1 MANNHIKFE
10 KMDGVGIIT
19 LDREE
24 SRNALT
30 PEMIVQ
36 LGDAIDACK
45 RPDVR
50 AVLLT
55 GTGGAFCSG
64 ADVKNFVEVLGAVGP
79 QGLHDH
85 ISTMADVLHTKVVL
99 GFRRL
104 EKPVVA
110 GINGVA
116 AGAGFSLML
125 ACDLRVA
132 ASSARFLM
140 AYANIGATADGGS
153 TYLLP
158 RLVGSGRAMELYLA
172 SQPTSAQAALEM
184 GLVSQ
189 VVADDELY
197 RHAMETAVRL
207 AQGPTV
213 AYGRVKAMFD
223 QSWDKDITAQLDAET
238 EAIANSALTA
248 DFQEGTRA
256 FADIGLTADFQEGIK
271 AFTERRQAR
280 FEGK

>member
-1 MANNHIKFE
+1 MAFENINFE

-19 LDREE
+19 LNRPE

-30 PEMIVQ
+30 LDMVAEM
-36 LGDAIDACK
+36 GEAIEACK

-55 GTGGAFCSG
+55 GAGGGFCSG
-64 ADVKNFVEVLGAVGP
+64 ADLKFVVETLEKSGQDGVQAYIRALAN
-79 QGLHDH
+79 D
-85 ISTMADVLHTKVVL
+85 LHTKVVL
-99 GFRRL
+99 GLRRL

-116 AGAGFSLML
+116 AGAGFSLTL
-125 ACDLRVA
+125 ACDMRVA
-132 ASSARFLM
+132 AKSARFLM
-140 AYANIGATADGGS
+140 AYANIGAPADGGS

-158 RLVGSGRAMELYLA
+158 RLVGAGRAMELYLA

-184 GLVSQ
+184 GLVNQ
-189 VVADDELY
+189 VVEDDALH

-207 AQGPTV
+207 AQGPTL
-213 AYGRVKAMFD
+213 AYARVKALFD
-223 QSWDKDITAQLDAET
+223 SSWENDLSTQLDAET
-238 EAIANSALTA
+238 EA
-248 DFQEGTRA
+248 
-256 FADIGLTADFQEGIK
+256 FADICLTADFQEGIK

-280 FEGK
+280 FQGK

>member
-1 MANNHIKFE
+1 MEQVKFE

-19 LDREE
+19 LNRPE

-30 PEMIVQ
+30 IGMVAEI
-36 LGDAIDACK
+36 GEAIEACK
-45 RPDVR
+45 KPDVR

-55 GTGGAFCSG
+55 GAGGGFCSG
-64 ADVKNFVEVLGAVGP
+64 ADLKLAVAALENSS
-79 QGLHDH
+79 QSGLQDY
-85 ISTMADVLHTKVVL
+85 IRKLANDLHSGVVL
-99 GFRRL
+99 GLRRL

-158 RLVGSGRAMELYLA
+158 RLVGDGRAMELYLA

-184 GLVSQ
+184 GLINQ
-189 VVADDELY
+189 VVADEDLH

-207 AQGPTV
+207 AQGPTK
-213 AYGRVKAMFD
+213 AYAGVKALFN
-223 QSWDKDITAQLDAET
+223 SAWENDIATQLDAET
-238 EAIANSALTA
+238 EA
-248 DFQEGTRA
+248 FV
-256 FADIGLTADFQEGIK
+256 DISLTADFQEGIK

-280 FEGK
+280 FQGK

>member
-1 MANNHIKFE
+1 MAFENINFE

-19 LDREE
+19 LNRPE

-30 PEMIVQ
+30 LDMVAEM
-36 LGDAIDACK
+36 GEAIEACK

-55 GTGGAFCSG
+55 GAGGGFCSG
-64 ADVKNFVEVLGAVGP
+64 ADLKFVVETLEKSGP
-79 QGLHDH
+79 EGLQEYIRKLAGD
-85 ISTMADVLHTKVVL
+85 LHSKVVL
-99 GFRRL
+99 ELRRL

-116 AGAGFSLML
+116 AGGGFSLTL
-125 ACDLRVA
+125 ACDMRVA
-132 ASSARFLM
+132 AKSARFLM
-140 AYANIGATADGGS
+140 AYANIGAPADGGS

-158 RLVGSGRAMELYLA
+158 RLVGASRAMELYLA

-184 GLVSQ
+184 GLVTQ
-189 VVADDELY
+189 VVEDDALH

-207 AQGPTV
+207 AQGPTL
-213 AYGRVKAMFD
+213 AYARVKALFD
-223 QSWDKDITAQLDAET
+223 SSWENDLSTQLDAET
-238 EAIANSALTA
+238 EA
-248 DFQEGTRA
+248 
-256 FADIGLTADFQEGIK
+256 FADICLTADFQEGIK

-280 FEGK
+280 FQGK

>member
-1 MANNHIKFE
+1 MNKIKFE
-10 KMDGVGIIT
+10 KIDGVGIIT
-19 LDREE
+19 LNRPE

-30 PEMIVQ
+30 PQMISEIAE
-36 LGDAIDACK
+36 AIEVCK
-45 RPDVR
+45 KPDVR

-55 GTGGAFCSG
+55 GAGQGFCSG
-64 ADVKNFVEVLGAVGP
+64 ADVKNFVEVLDSDGP

-85 ISTMADVLHTKVVL
+85 ISTLADVLHTKVVL

-116 AGAGFSLML
+116 AGGGFSLML
-125 ACDLRVA
+125 GCDLRVA
-132 ASSARFLM
+132 ASGARFLM

-189 VVADDELY
+189 VVADDDLH

-207 AQGPTV
+207 ARGPTV
-213 AYGRVKAMFD
+213 AYGRVKALLD
-223 QSWDKDITAQLDAET
+223 DSWDKDIATQLDAET
-238 EAIANSALTA
+238 EGIADSALT
-248 DFQEGTRA
+248 T
-256 FADIGLTADFQEGIK
+256 DFQEGIR
-271 AFTERRQAR
+271 AFAERRQAR
-280 FEGK
+280 FGGK

>member
-1 MANNHIKFE
+1 MAPKYIKFE

-19 LDREE
+19 MDRPE

-30 PEMIVQ
+30 PEMIDEM
-36 LGDAIDACK
+36 GEAIEDCK
-45 RPDVR
+45 RPDIR

-55 GTGGAFCSG
+55 GTGAAFCSG
-64 ADVKNFVEVLGAVGP
+64 ADVKNFVQILGEGGP

-85 ISTMADVLHTKVVL
+85 IHTTADALHGKVVL
-99 GFRRL
+99 GLRRL

-110 GINGVA
+110 AINGVA
-116 AGAGFSLML
+116 AGTGFSLML
-125 ACDLRVA
+125 GCDLRVA

-140 AYANIGATADGGS
+140 AYANIGASADGGS

-172 SQPTSAQAALEM
+172 SQPLSAQAALEI
-184 GLVSQ
+184 GLVNQ
-189 VVADDELY
+189 VVEDEALQ

-207 AQGPTV
+207 AQGPTL
-213 AYGRVKAMFD
+213 AYGRTKALFD
-223 QSWDKDITAQLDAET
+223 QSWESGFAAQLDAET
-238 EAIANSALTA
+238 EGIADS
-248 DFQEGTRA
+248 
-256 FADIGLTADFQEGIK
+256 GLTADFQEGIK

-280 FEGK
+280 FQGK

>member
-1 MANNHIKFE
+1 MAFENINFE

-19 LDREE
+19 LNRPE

-30 PEMIVQ
+30 LDMVAEM
-36 LGDAIDACK
+36 GEAIEACK

-55 GTGGAFCSG
+55 GAGGGFCSG
-64 ADVKNFVEVLGAVGP
+64 ADLKFVVETLEKSGP
-79 QGLHDH
+79 EGLQEYIRKLAGD
-85 ISTMADVLHTKVVL
+85 LHSKVVL
-99 GFRRL
+99 GLRRL

-116 AGAGFSLML
+116 AGAGFSLTL
-125 ACDLRVA
+125 ACDMRVA
-132 ASSARFLM
+132 AKSARFLM
-140 AYANIGATADGGS
+140 AYANIGAPADGGS

-158 RLVGSGRAMELYLA
+158 RLVGASRAMELYLA

-184 GLVSQ
+184 GLVNQ
-189 VVADDELY
+189 VVEDDALH

-207 AQGPTV
+207 AQGPTL
-213 AYGRVKAMFD
+213 AYARVKALFD
-223 QSWDKDITAQLDAET
+223 SSWENDLSTQLDAET
-238 EAIANSALTA
+238 EA
-248 DFQEGTRA
+248 
-256 FADIGLTADFQEGIK
+256 FADICLTADFQEGIK

-280 FEGK
+280 FQGK